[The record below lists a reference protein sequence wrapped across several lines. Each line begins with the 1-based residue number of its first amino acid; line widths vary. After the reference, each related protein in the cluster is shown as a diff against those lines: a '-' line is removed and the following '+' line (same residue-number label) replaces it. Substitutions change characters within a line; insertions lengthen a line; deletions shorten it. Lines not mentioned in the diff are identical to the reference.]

1 MRQLAFV
8 SVVLVIGCGGGTSSS
23 SEGSTAQAQAAPV
36 GNAAVSARIAS
47 VPSPPIPWTTPF
59 ASITVEQADTLCP
72 WAATHVQTTEV
83 NESCADG
90 STVHIG
96 AGCETQGLMQM
107 ANQLAQAQCTMNLA
121 EYMACLLA
129 MRADPCGAGPFGTN
143 APECEAMTTCI
154 RASFAAAQ
162 GGQAQE
168 ESAP

>member
-1 MRQLAFV
+1 MRHLVLA
-8 SVVLVIGCGGGTSSS
+8 SLSLVIGCGGRSSSSS
-23 SEGSTAQAQAAPV
+23 SEGSTPQAEAAPV
-36 GNAAVSARIAS
+36 GNAAVTARIAS
-47 VPSPPIPWTTPF
+47 VPAPPLPWSTQF
-59 ASITVEQADTLCP
+59 ASITTEQADALCP

-83 NESCADG
+83 NESCPDG

-96 AGCETQGLMQM
+96 AGCETEGLTQM

-154 RASFAAAQ
+154 RAAFAAAAAQQ
-162 GGQAQE
+162 GGAQ
-168 ESAP
+168 

>member
-1 MRQLAFV
+1 
-8 SVVLVIGCGGGTSSS
+8 
-23 SEGSTAQAQAAPV
+23 
-36 GNAAVSARIAS
+36 
-47 VPSPPIPWTTPF
+47 
-59 ASITVEQADTLCP
+59 
-72 WAATHVQTTEV
+72 VQTTEV
-83 NESCADG
+83 NESCPDG

-96 AGCETQGLMQM
+96 AGCETEGLMQM

-168 ESAP
+168 GSTP